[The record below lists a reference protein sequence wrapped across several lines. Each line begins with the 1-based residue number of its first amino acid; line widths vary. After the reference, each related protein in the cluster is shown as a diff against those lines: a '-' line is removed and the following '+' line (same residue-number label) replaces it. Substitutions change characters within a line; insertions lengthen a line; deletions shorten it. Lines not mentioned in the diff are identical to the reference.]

1 MLPVA
6 EFTDC
11 DLELPDLEVMAL
23 LPLQKRSRTPL
34 EAAMLPTSVIQK
46 WARGL
51 HQPTGAHR
59 VLVPTLAWVL
69 RPHLPESVG
78 CGGAAI
84 GSLRMP
90 SPEEACPEGG
100 SRRLVG
106 PGSSRAWSQC
116 LVFGL

>member
-1 MLPVA
+1 MLPVV
-6 EFTDC
+6 ESTDC

-23 LPLQKRSRTPL
+23 CPLQKRSWTPL
-34 EAAMLPTSVIQK
+34 EAAMLLTSVIPK
-46 WARGL
+46 WARDL

-59 VLVPTLAWVL
+59 VLVMSLAWVL

-84 GSLRMP
+84 RSLRMP
-90 SPEEACPEGG
+90 SPEEACLEGG

-106 PGSSRAWSQC
+106 PGSSRA
-116 LVFGL
+116 